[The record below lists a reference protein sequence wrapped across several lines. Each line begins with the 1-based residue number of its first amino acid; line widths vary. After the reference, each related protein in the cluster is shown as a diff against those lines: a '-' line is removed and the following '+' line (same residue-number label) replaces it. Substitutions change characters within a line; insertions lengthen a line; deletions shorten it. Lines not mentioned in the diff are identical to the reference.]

1 MKKALLVAI
10 SLVIVSLTCFA
21 QKQKVSIVELQ
32 NGSVIRGVIL
42 ESVEGTIKIQTA
54 DQSVF
59 VYNESDVKAITTTEQ
74 QYKIA
79 GVDGRGPIKGHY
91 RGFVDV
97 GFGCYAWGLVGSNP
111 IELETSHGFQFLD
124 WLYCGAGAGMHYVG
138 GTSGVSENGV
148 FRYKQQ
154 LLIPV
159 FGEVRVDF
167 INHSLTPFVS
177 MKMGYN
183 IEAIRDIKGSIYE
196 NSTHEG
202 LYMNPM
208 VGVRLALGGI
218 GLNFSAGYT
227 IRNITWH
234 LSDGVTSPGLSCHEI
249 TIKAGIEF

>member
-1 MKKALLVAI
+1 MKRILISVAFVLLAI
-10 SLVIVSLTCFA
+10 TCFA
-21 QKQKVSIVELQ
+21 QKQKVSVVELQ
-32 NGSVIRGVIL
+32 NGSTIRGVLL

-138 GTSGVSENGV
+138 GKISESRV

-177 MKMGYN
+177 MKVGYN
-183 IEAIRDIKGSIYE
+183 IEAIRDIKGSFYE
-196 NSTHEG
+196 SNTYEG

-208 VGVRLALGGI
+208 VGVRLALGCL

-227 IRNITWH
+227 IRNKTWH
-234 LSDGVTSPGLSCHEI
+234 YSNGGITRGLSCHEI